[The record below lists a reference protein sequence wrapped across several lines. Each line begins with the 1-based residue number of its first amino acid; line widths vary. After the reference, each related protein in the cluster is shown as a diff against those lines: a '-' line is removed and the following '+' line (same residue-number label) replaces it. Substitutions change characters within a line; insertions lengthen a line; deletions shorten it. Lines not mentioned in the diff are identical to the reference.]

1 MKSSA
6 KEMKSEYDEL
16 KIGGNV
22 NDVNK
27 KLGSPLYTEASTDSS
42 GNAATV
48 YTWEAIKVAN

>member
-1 MKSSA
+1 
-6 KEMKSEYDEL
+6 MKSEYDEL